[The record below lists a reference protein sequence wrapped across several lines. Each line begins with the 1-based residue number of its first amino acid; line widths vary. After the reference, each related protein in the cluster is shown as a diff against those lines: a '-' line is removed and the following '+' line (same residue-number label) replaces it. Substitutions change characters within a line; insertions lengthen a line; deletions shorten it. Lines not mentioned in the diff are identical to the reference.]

1 MKLNDELKLLLIK
14 TDTHKDEN
22 AAIGVFNTI
31 RDLDDIDEDAA
42 YEQRLE
48 RFYTTH
54 PDIEKTESEEELKAK
69 LIENKYVEIP

>member
-1 MKLNDELKLLLIK
+1 M
-14 TDTHKDEN
+14 
-22 AAIGVFNTI
+22 
-31 RDLDDIDEDAA
+31 DDIDEDAA

-69 LIENKYVEIP
+69 LIEHKYVEIPRMEIWEVEGYESEARTVQARAGGARNP

>member
-14 TDTHKDEN
+14 TETHRDDS
-22 AAIGVFNTI
+22 AATGVFNTI
-31 RDLDDIDEDAA
+31 RDLDDIDEDSA

-54 PDIEKTESEEELKAK
+54 PDIETVSYTHLTLPTNRE
-69 LIENKYVEIP
+69 V